1 MPAFISIVFTLV
13 GTAMILGSVGAHMF
27 RRPGTQGI
35 PPPIL
40 FLNGIAGSA
49 LIFFEPLIGVMVGMI
64 EDITVPTSDSQP
76 EPGPPMTSTHPCSS
90 SSGASAWAWRRSS
103 VP

>member
-76 EPGPPMTSTHPCSS
+76 EPGPGGDHRCRDGRPLAAAET
-90 SSGASAWAWRRSS
+90 G
-103 VP
+103 